1 MKIYGLREVTIFG
14 DILIAVENKNYSL
27 HTNYNC
33 F

>member
-1 MKIYGLREVTIFG
+1 MKIYGLREVTIG